1 MAEEYFSSGVLRKL
15 FSRHAFFPRHY
26 SLFTFLYQTGKS
38 FLQYIYIYQRKYG
51 GKNSNIR
58 TVCSSIFVSCRTK
71 LTASYYFYVYSILFG
86 GKCGYFFF
94 YCLRPFRLNGSVSFF
109 LLMKGQCHKNIARFF
124 LYTAGLIW
132 RKLLHSWAMGMML
145 IWRVFSTASTLTN
158 VLFDHSKRLLEE
170 ISSFPTQFMRIKWF
184 S

>member
-1 MAEEYFSSGVLRKL
+1 MAEEYFSSGVLTKL
-15 FSRHAFFPRHY
+15 FSRHAFFPLHY

-86 GKCGYFFF
+86 GKCGYFF
-94 YCLRPFRLNGSVSFF
+94 LF
-109 LLMKGQCHKNIARFF
+109 LL
-124 LYTAGLIW
+124 
-132 RKLLHSWAMGMML
+132 
-145 IWRVFSTASTLTN
+145 
-158 VLFDHSKRLLEE
+158 
-170 ISSFPTQFMRIKWF
+170 SSSIPTQWVRKFFFINEGTV
-184 S
+184 SQEYS